1 MKAWFF
7 ACLLLLSAGCVS
19 KPMQEAPT
27 PEEIVVVEEGDVIV
41 IDYIGRTSDTGE
53 LVSTSYESVALDPK
67 EKKAEGFVE
76 GSYGPINLTIGSGVI
91 PSIEK
96 AGIGM
101 RAGNEREVLISA
113 SEAYGERLTELVRTV
128 MRVAILPIIT
138 EVPLERFQ
146 TVPKEG
152 AKVDLRYWEAQVIE
166 VTNDSVALRHMPTNG
181 SNVITPYG
189 PAIVTLNETHVLTT
203 LNPEL
208 GAFVVT
214 PLGRAKIINFDA
226 ATVTLDHNHPLAGKN
241 LVYQIKIKE
250 IIKPGR

>member
-1 MKAWFF
+1 MRAWLFF
-7 ACLLLLSAGCVS
+7 CLILLLTGCVS

-27 PEEIVVVEEGDVIV
+27 AEKIAVAEEGDVIV
-41 IDYIGRTSDTGE
+41 LDYIGRTSDTGE
-53 LVSTSYESVALDPK
+53 LVSTSYESVALDSK
-67 EKKAEGFVE
+67 EKKSEGFA
-76 GSYGPINLTIGSGVI
+76 GDNYGPINLTIGSGVM
-91 PSIEK
+91 PAIEK
-96 AGIGM
+96 AALGM
-101 RAGNEREVLISA
+101 RAGEEKEVLVQA
-113 SEAYGERLTELVRTV
+113 SEAYGERLPELVRTV
-128 MRVAILPIIT
+128 ERTATLPIIT

-208 GAFVVT
+208 GAFVET